1 MLDPWV
7 TAESLFRCFLP
18 WGLLGVPSLFVAGPG
33 DAWNL
38 LPWLVLDPRLLGAPF
53 LMERLNFLVAAGA
66 EEACD
71 ETFDPLLDQ
80 GLVEVSGCLGLLTFS
95 SKS

>member
-1 MLDPWV
+1 M
-7 TAESLFRCFLP
+7 F
-18 WGLLGVPSLFVAGPG
+18 GAGPG
-33 DAWNL
+33 DAWKL
-38 LPWLVLDPRLLGAPF
+38 LLWLVLDRRLLGAHF
-53 LMERLNFLVAAGA
+53 LVKRSNFLVAAGT

-71 ETFDPLLDQ
+71 ETFDPLLNQ

>member
-1 MLDPWV
+1 MLLTLG
-7 TAESLFRCFLP
+7 TAWSTLLVRCRTWRCLET
-18 WGLLGVPSLFVAGPG
+18 PSFIGAGPEAAG
-33 DAWNL
+33 S
-38 LPWLVLDPRLLGAPF
+38 PF
-53 LMERLNFLVAAGA
+53 SCRTFEFLVAAGA

>member
-1 MLDPWV
+1 M
-7 TAESLFRCFLP
+7 F
-18 WGLLGVPSLFVAGPG
+18 GAGPG

-38 LPWLVLDPRLLGAPF
+38 LPWLVLDLRPLGAPF
-53 LMERLNFLVAAGA
+53 VLERLNFLVAAGA